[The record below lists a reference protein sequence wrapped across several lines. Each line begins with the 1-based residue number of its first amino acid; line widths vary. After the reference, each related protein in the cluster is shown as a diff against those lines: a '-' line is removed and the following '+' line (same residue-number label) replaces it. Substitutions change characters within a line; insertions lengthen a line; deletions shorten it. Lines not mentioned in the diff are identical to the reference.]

1 MSNKAQSGTVGRAM
15 SLLFELAGSGG
26 DGFSLGRVSDA
37 TRLSKS
43 TSHRL
48 LATLIAQG
56 MAERVPGA
64 RLYRLGP
71 AALALARRRS
81 TLDHVENRWRQ
92 GMVDVVTRTNDPSF
106 LLMRCG
112 DDALCVAAFY
122 GSFEVRT
129 LTSGIGGRMPLGSGP
144 GSIVILAALPDSQV
158 QAIVTRNRRRLEQMG
173 VRSDLVIND
182 VRETRARG
190 YCYDPGNLITETA
203 GLALTLPRP
212 RAAQPMAVS
221 VGTLRARLQGD
232 RVVEMVHL
240 LQSLV
245 AQTDTRALP

>member
-1 MSNKAQSGTVGRAM
+1 MSDKAQSGTVAKAM

-26 DGFSLGRVSDA
+26 HGFSLGQLSDA
-37 TRLSKS
+37 TLLSKS

-56 MAERVPGA
+56 MAERVPGT

-71 AALALARRRS
+71 GALALARRRS

-92 GMVDVVTRTNDPSF
+92 GMVDVVTTTNDPSF
-106 LLMRCG
+106 LLVRSG
-112 DDALCVAAFY
+112 DDALCVDAFY

-144 GSIVILAALPDSQV
+144 GSIAILAALPDPQV
-158 QAIVTRNRRRLEQMG
+158 RAIITRNHRRLEQMG
-173 VRSDLVIND
+173 VHCDLVIND

-190 YCYDPGNLITETA
+190 YCYDPGSLIPETA

-212 RAAQPMAVS
+212 GADQPMAVS
-221 VGTLRARLQGD
+221 VGTLRERLQGP

-240 LQSLV
+240 LRSV
-245 AQTDTRALP
+245 AARGDAGARP